1 MYILVVCTETC
12 TLCLSMTLLCVYYIF
27 ASISFLGALKSS
39 ATETNIVDL
48 SITKMSF
55 QYSPLKQLL
64 VHGLNSS

>member
-12 TLCLSMTLLCVYYIF
+12 TLCLSMTLLCAYYIF

-48 SITKMSF
+48 SITLSF

>member
-27 ASISFLGALKSS
+27 ASISFLGASKSS

-48 SITKMSF
+48 SITLSF

>member
-48 SITKMSF
+48 SITLSF